1 MRRLVSDAAIEAAA
15 GDPPTG
21 TRGAVRGLILR
32 RFGEHVTNM
41 EWDSV
46 TLTLDGRRFEVKMEE
61 VLGDVVDRLDRIFTE
76 APDMAAA
83 IADIKSGGKGR

>member
-1 MRRLVSDAAIEAAA
+1 M
-15 GDPPTG
+15 
-21 TRGAVRGLILR
+21 R